1 MSSKESSSSS
11 GPIRLLT
18 DARFKRLQSLHE
30 RIHSL
35 DTDISER
42 RYKKERNHVKKEW
55 QGIFGRVLSNDLADV
70 YIKKVSK
77 LNIKQS
83 NMPVK
88 QKRSRA
94 QRAAARRR
102 AAATRKARRSRRS
115 RTASSGK
122 SVKGKSGR
130 KSGGATRRVRRSRKQ
145 AASKRKGGMLSWF
158 PSSVPA
164 SVVNSTSAMVS
175 GADAS
180 MDGMIMGAANP
191 ANASGIQSIEA
202 PSLAGT
208 DVGSFFSSFPG
219 NYMTYHDG
227 ADFPSVGGDAM

>member
-1 MSSKESSSSS
+1 MSSKGSSSSSS

-18 DARFKRLQSLHE
+18 DARFKRLQALHE

-35 DTDISER
+35 DANISKK
-42 RYKKERNHVKKEW
+42 RYYKERNHVKTEW
-55 QGIFGRVLSNDLADV
+55 QGIFGRTLSNDLADV

-94 QRAAARRR
+94 QRAASRRR
-102 AAATRKARRSRRS
+102 AAATRRRARA
-115 RTASSGK
+115 ASSK
-122 SVKGKSGR
+122 RVKGKKGGR
-130 KSGGATRRVRRSRKQ
+130 KQKPTRRVRRRKQ
-145 AASKRKGGMLSWF
+145 TAAKRKGGMLSWF
-158 PSSVPA
+158 PTSVPA

-175 GADAS
+175 GADSS
-180 MDGMIMGAANP
+180 MDGMIMGASNP

-219 NYMTYHDG
+219 SYMTYHDG